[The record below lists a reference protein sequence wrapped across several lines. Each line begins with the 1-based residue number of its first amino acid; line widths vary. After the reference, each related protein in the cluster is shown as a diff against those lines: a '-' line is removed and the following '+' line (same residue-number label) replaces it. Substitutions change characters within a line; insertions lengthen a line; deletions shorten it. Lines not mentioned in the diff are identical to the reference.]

1 MKRQISFFL
10 LILVIGL
17 GIGIYIGKCMYQQPK
32 PISNNGIVIPD
43 SIVKQENETIDSLET
58 LNGEISGK
66 IENVKDSIVIVTK
79 WKGKEVNRIK
89 ELPLDSAIIY
99 LNKKLRKYEND

>member
-17 GIGIYIGKCMYQQPK
+17 GIGIYVGKCIYQPK
-32 PISNNGIVIPD
+32 PISNNEIVIPD
-43 SIVKQENETIDSLET
+43 SIIEQENKTIDSLET
-58 LNGEISGK
+58 LNKEISGK
-66 IENVKDSIVIVTK
+66 RNDVKDSIVIITK
-79 WKGKEVNRIK
+79 WKEKEVNRVK

-99 LNKKLRKYEND
+99 LNKKLREYEND

>member
-17 GIGIYIGKCMYQQPK
+17 GIGIYIGKCMYQPK
-32 PISNNGIVIPD
+32 PISNNEIVIPD
-43 SIVKQENETIDSLET
+43 SIIKQENETIDSLET
-58 LNGEISGK
+58 LNEEISGK
-66 IENVKDSIVIVTK
+66 IENVKDSIVIITK
-79 WKGKEVNRIK
+79 WKEKEVNKIK